1 MSHLR
6 YVIQQQKAQ
15 NMLTEMNVVDVG
27 ITEFL
32 NELIPALEQWEDAIQ
47 GKNVPLMEATGKL
60 SDDQIYQIF
69 LSAAKIHKTGF
80 LDRVGNAASKVKGII
95 AKYTDK
101 LQNSKPVEAF
111 DAKADKLL
119 QTIRN
124 EFKDDAKVVQMAQ
137 KLGEFGK
144 KHPNWTA
151 GIIGTLTA
159 VASMAGS
166 PAAGAIVG
174 GVLRT
179 VVGLAKGEKAST
191 AIGKAVKVAA
201 LGTVAGVGIKHIGD
215 FMDIVSVS
223 PDADIGELKSK
234 IPGGNIENLLADNDK
249 FALIDGQPVTLDQA
263 KQIKSEFGE
272 INQENRQEI
281 HKYMKDK
288 FGINFKAHVVPD
300 SADLENV

>member
-6 YVIQQQKAQ
+6 YVMQQQKAQ
-15 NMLTEMNVVDVG
+15 NMLVEMNVNDTV

-47 GKNVPLMEATGKL
+47 GKNIPLMEATGKL

-80 LDRVGNAASKVKGII
+80 LDRVGNAASKAKDII

-166 PAAGAIVG
+166 PVAGAVVG

-191 AIGKAVKVAA
+191 AIGKSLKVAA
-201 LGTVAGVGIKHIGD
+201 LGSIAGVGVKHIGD

-223 PDADIGELKSK
+223 PDADIDALKSK
-234 IPGGNIENLLADNDK
+234 IPGVVDNLLSDNDK
-249 FALIDGQPVTLDQA
+249 FAVIDGQPLTMDQA
-263 KQIKSEFGE
+263 NQIKAEFGE
-272 INQENRQEI
+272 INQENRHEVRKFI
-281 HKYMKDK
+281 KDK
-288 FGINFKAHVVPD
+288 LGINLKSHVVPD